1 MLRSILYPKRRY
13 AACPPPRLTS
23 HLSLVIQ
30 YPEVAQNSA
39 KLAPTW
45 AQTSTKTG
53 VPHRP
58 VGPKMGHPIGP
69 RFQSSPGGVLR
80 ASWEPS
86 GAALGRFWG
95 HLGASWGRPGG
106 GLVRFGPSC
115 GRLGGVLEVSCAR
128 CSVQRGLNLGMLSW
142 IQFFNRCLV
151 DFASQNRSPNLE
163 KSLNSIGNFALVAFR
178 LF

>member
-1 MLRSILYPKRRY
+1 MDTYPKRRH

-45 AQTSTKTG
+45 VQKSTKTG
-53 VPHRP
+53 VPHRT
-58 VGPKMGHPIGP
+58 VGPKMGYPIGP

-95 HLGASWGRPGG
+95 HLGASWGRLGG
-106 GLVRFGPSC
+106 VLGRLGPSC

-128 CSVQRGLNLGMLSW
+128 FSVKRGLNLGMLSW
-142 IQFFNRCLV
+142 IPFFNRFLV
-151 DFASQNRSPNLE
+151 DLASQ
-163 KSLNSIGNFALVAFR
+163 KSIPES
-178 LF
+178 